1 MFFRPKSASSFF
13 QILSILLLCIVSS
26 QGWSQ
31 TTEPSPDK
39 TIEQKPSPM
48 NGLPPEKTPTGPSQA
63 ELREKFKN
71 QIGGF
76 GFGSSEKYYS
86 LQVARMLDSQWAI
99 GLNGYT
105 NNYVNRFDNDTAY
118 SYFLPPHDFYGRLR
132 NHQEKYWGGALFVQR
147 FIADSPFFVS
157 LWLGREH
164 YQKNQTA
171 LYWESAGNTY
181 RFEKDSYSSGPR
193 NYAGFGVGFRFQTT
207 SGFFLGW
214 EGVWSW
220 YSPYHNSFSVSDL
233 YYSDRTASVGDLLY
247 RKYAYQNSERLPGSS
262 FGLNLFVGWA
272 F

>member
-1 MFFRPKSASSFF
+1 MFSRSKLPAPFLL
-13 QILSILLLCIVSS
+13 ILIILLCIISSQVSS
-26 QGWSQ
+26 QP
-31 TTEPSPDK
+31 TEPSPDK
-39 TIEQKPSPM
+39 TIEQKPSLM

-76 GFGSSEKYYS
+76 AFGSSEKYYS

-99 GLNGYT
+99 GLNGYSNT
-105 NNYVNRFDNDTAY
+105 YVNRFDNDAAY
-118 SYFLPPHDFYGRLR
+118 SYYLPPHDFYGRLR
-132 NHQEKYWGGALFVQR
+132 NHQEKYWGGAFFVQR

-193 NYAGFGVGFRFQTT
+193 NYAGFGVGFRFQAG
-207 SGFFLGW
+207 SGLFFGW

-220 YSPYHNSFSVSDL
+220 YAPYSNSFSVSDL
-233 YYSDRTASVGDLLY
+233 YYSDRTASIGDLLY
-247 RKYAYQNSERLPGSS
+247 RRYAYQNSERLPGTS

>member
-1 MFFRPKSASSFF
+1 MFSRINPASPFF
-13 QILSILLLCIVSS
+13 QILTVLLLFFLSS
-26 QGWSQ
+26 QVWSQ

-48 NGLPPEKTPTGPSQA
+48 NGLPPEKTSSGPSQT

-71 QIGGF
+71 QISGF
-76 GFGSSEKYYS
+76 AFARSEKFYS
-86 LQVARMLDSQWAI
+86 FQIARMLDSQWAI
-99 GLNGYT
+99 GINGYT
-105 NNYVNRFDNDTAY
+105 NTYVNRFDNDTAY

-132 NHQEKYWGGALFVQR
+132 NHHEKYWGGALFVQR

-193 NYAGFGVGFRFQTT
+193 NYAGFGVGFRFQTI
-207 SGFFLGW
+207 SGLFFGW
-214 EGVWSW
+214 EGVWNW
-220 YSPYHNSFSVSDL
+220 YTPYHNSFSVSDL
-233 YYSDRTASVGDLLY
+233 YYSDRTANIGDLLY

>member
-1 MFFRPKSASSFF
+1 
-13 QILSILLLCIVSS
+13 
-26 QGWSQ
+26 
-31 TTEPSPDK
+31 
-39 TIEQKPSPM
+39 M
-48 NGLPPEKTPTGPSQA
+48 NGLPPEKTPSGPSQP

-76 GFGSSEKYYS
+76 ALERYSSF
-86 LQVARMLDSQWAI
+86 QIARMLDSQWAI
-99 GLNGYT
+99 GLNGYV
-105 NNYVNRFDNDTAY
+105 NSYVNRFDNDTAY

-132 NHQEKYWGGALFVQR
+132 NYQERYWGGAFFVQR
-147 FIADSPFFVS
+147 FVADSPFFVS

-171 LYWESAGNTY
+171 FYWESAGNTY
-181 RFEKDSYSSGPR
+181 RLEKDSYSSGPR

-207 SGFFLGW
+207 SGLFFGW

-233 YYSDRTASVGDLLY
+233 YYSDRTASIGDLLY
-247 RKYAYQNSERLPGSS
+247 RKYAYQNGERLPGSS